1 MLANGALHATP
12 KGENTFMEVEA
23 IRDVKKIEA
32 MKRILRGSP
41 GGLRDEA
48 LFVMGINSA
57 LRISDM
63 LALTLGDV
71 LGDRGKLLDAI
82 ELKEQK
88 TGKVKRFPINKSIRE
103 ALAVY
108 LKERGVFDHAGDPDR
123 LAPLFL
129 SRKGGALSRWRAR
142 RILSDAGEAVGL
154 DSIGTH
160 SLRKTFGYHVY
171 KRSGGN
177 LGLVQKLLNHSSSG
191 DTLRYIGIDREQ
203 MDDAYLELNL

>member
-1 MLANGALHATP
+1 
-12 KGENTFMEVEA
+12 MEVEP

-32 MKRILRGSP
+32 MKRILRGGP

-57 LRISDM
+57 LRISDI

-71 LGDRGKLLDAI
+71 INDRGKLLDAI

-88 TGKVKRFPINKSIRE
+88 TGKVKKFPLNKSIRE
-103 ALAVY
+103 ALAAY
-108 LKERGVFDHAGDPDR
+108 LKEREALDQIDKPNRLDR

-142 RILSDAGEAVGL
+142 QILANAGEAVGL

-203 MDDAYLELNL
+203 MNDAYLELNL